1 MQKIDGPRLKPAS
14 GGTPKQLVIFL
25 HGYGADGNDLLSL
38 GQYWRNELP
47 DAAFVSPHAP
57 QPCDANPYGGRQWF
71 ALTFRDPDERWTGAN
86 EAGPIL
92 DAFIDEELKA
102 LGLTDSALALVGFS
116 QGTMMAM
123 HVSFRR
129 PRAMAAVVGFSG
141 MVAGSGHLAADVV
154 SRPPVL
160 LLHGDSDEVIP
171 VEALQEARSV
181 LGQAQIP
188 VEWHVAQGLGHG
200 IDEREL
206 NIAGQFLRRAFGG

>member
-14 GGTPKQLVIFL
+14 GGAPKQLVIFL

-47 DAAFVSPHAP
+47 DAAFISPHAP

-71 ALTFRDPDERWTGAN
+71 ALTFRDPDERWRGVN

-92 DAFIDEELKA
+92 DAFIDQELKA

-116 QGTMMAM
+116 QGTMMAL
-123 HVSFRR
+123 HVGFRR
-129 PRAMAAVVGFSG
+129 PRAMAAIVGFSG
-141 MVAGSGHLAADVV
+141 MVAGASHLAGGVV

-171 VEALQEARSV
+171 IAGFHEARTV

-200 IDEREL
+200 IDERGL
-206 NIAGQFLRRAFGG
+206 NIAGQFLHRAFGG